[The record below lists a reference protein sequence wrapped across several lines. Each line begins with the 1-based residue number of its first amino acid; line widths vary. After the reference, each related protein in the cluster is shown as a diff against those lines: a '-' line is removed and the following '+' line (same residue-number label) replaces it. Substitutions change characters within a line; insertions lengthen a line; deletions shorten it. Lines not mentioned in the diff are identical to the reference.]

1 MRQVAKKGLLTA
13 VATGGVLAVTGGM
26 AYADSTASGVA
37 AGSPGVL
44 SGNTIQAPV
53 NIPVNLCGNTVNIV
67 GLLNSAAG
75 NVCVNGSIDQGKGHG
90 YGQGK
95 GYGKKESGGY
105 GAKGGYG
112 RSGGKGGYGQDG
124 GKSGYG
130 GGKGYGQDAGKGYG
144 QNRGYGDGGYGH
156 GGSGA
161 SARGAA
167 VGSPGVLSG
176 NVIQAPVNIPVNVCG
191 NTVNAPGILNPA
203 VGNTCANTGGHSYHH
218 GGKAHHNRPQHH
230 GNRNKPGKEH
240 GGGKGGGKG
249 GGGGGGGGGGN
260 QPQSMGHGGQSLART
275 GAGDIA
281 TGLLTS
287 AGLLLGG
294 AVLFRR
300 SRTVKN

>member
-26 AYADSTASGVA
+26 AYADSHASGVA

-53 NIPVNLCGNTVNIV
+53 NIPINACGNTVNVV
-67 GLLNSAAG
+67 GLLNPAAG
-75 NVCVNGSIDQGKGHG
+75 NTCVNGSIDHGKGHG

-105 GAKGGYG
+105 GGKSGGSY
-112 RSGGKGGYGQDG
+112 RDKDGGKG
-124 GKSGYG
+124 GYG
-130 GGKGYGQDAGKGYG
+130 GGKGYGQGGSKGYGGGKGGGKGYG
-144 QNRGYGDGGYGH
+144 DDGYGH
-156 GGSGA
+156 SGGGA
-161 SARGAA
+161 SARAAA

-176 NVIQAPVNIPVNVCG
+176 NVIQAPINIPVNVCG
-191 NTVNAPGILNPA
+191 NTIDVIGILNPA
-203 VGNTCANTGGHSYHH
+203 AGNTCANTGGGYHH
-218 GGKAHHNRPQHH
+218 GGKGHHHKPGKH
-230 GNRNKPGKEH
+230 GNHHKPGKEN
-240 GGGKGGGKG
+240 G
-249 GGGGGGGGGGN
+249 GGGGGGGNGGGGNGGGN
-260 QPQSMGHGGQSLART
+260 QPQSMGHGGPSLART

-300 SRTVKN
+300 ARAVKN

>member
-26 AYADSTASGVA
+26 AYADSHASGVA

-53 NIPVNLCGNTVNIV
+53 NIPINACGNTVNVV

-75 NVCVNGSIDQGKGHG
+75 NTCVNGSIDQGKGHG

-105 GAKGGYG
+105 GGKSGGGY
-112 RSGGKGGYGQDG
+112 RDKDGGKG
-124 GKSGYG
+124 GYG
-130 GGKGYGQDAGKGYG
+130 GGKGYGQGGSKGYGGGKGYG
-144 QNRGYGDGGYGH
+144 QGRGDDGYGH
-156 GGSGA
+156 RGGGA
-161 SARGAA
+161 SARAAA

-176 NVIQAPVNIPVNVCG
+176 NVIQAPINIPVNVCG
-191 NTVNAPGILNPA
+191 NTLDVIGILNPA
-203 VGNTCANTGGHSYHH
+203 VGNTCANTGGYYHH
-218 GGKAHHNRPQHH
+218 KGGKGHHHKPEHH
-230 GNRNKPGKEH
+230 GNRHKPGKEH
-240 GGGKGGGKG
+240 GGGGGGG
-249 GGGGGGGGGGN
+249 GGNGGGGGGGGN
-260 QPQSMGHGGQSLART
+260 QPQSMGHGGGPSLART

-300 SRTVKN
+300 ARAVKN

>member
-26 AYADSTASGVA
+26 AYADSHASGVA

-53 NIPVNLCGNTVNIV
+53 NIPINACGNTVNVI

-75 NVCVNGSIDQGKGHG
+75 NTCVNGSIDRGEGQG

-105 GAKGGYG
+105 GGGKGYG
-112 RSGGKGGYGQDG
+112 QGGGKGGYG
-124 GKSGYG
+124 
-130 GGKGYGQDAGKGYG
+130 GKGYGQGGSKSYGGGKSHG
-144 QNRGYGDGGYGH
+144 GYGDDGYGH
-156 GGSGA
+156 GHGGGA
-161 SARGAA
+161 TARAAA

-191 NTVNAPGILNPA
+191 NTIDIVGILNPA
-203 VGNTCANTGGHSYHH
+203 VGNTCANTGGYHH
-218 GGKAHHNRPQHH
+218 HKGGKGHPHKPENH
-230 GNRNKPGKEH
+230 GNRHKPGKENN
-240 GGGKGGGKG
+240 KNNNKNNNKG
-249 GGGGGGGGGGN
+249 GGGGGGRGN
-260 QPQSMGHGGQSLART
+260 QPQSMGHGGPSLART

-300 SRTVKN
+300 ARAVRN